1 MISVKRFSLKVSQS
15 QYDLIKKNGT
25 QQAAVDV
32 AVSTLLSKTTFPESV
47 SKTKL
52 DKQISFSLEE
62 GEISSL
68 YQNLSISTTRELLK
82 SIRNA
87 IDFSLRR
94 HSQVGL
100 FLKDLDD
107 DLKEILKKRI
117 RDEWTHD
124 SNSIEGNTLTLGET
138 SFILN
143 EGLTI
148 SGKSLREHEEVRGH
162 ANAIELIYCLANSPY
177 LTKEDLFELHR
188 AVMVNPPFDIDNPV
202 GAWKRRENGAY
213 WGREFIPY
221 PSPSEI
227 PHLMELWLHNYN
239 SLFDP
244 ETPTEAVKIYTQ
256 VMVSFTAIHP
266 FFDGNGRMAR
276 LLANLKV
283 IRQGFVPITIDSGS
297 RFQYLEIIKNF
308 KLKEPRQG
316 LETTGDYALFENFVY
331 SEWQKT
337 LKIVDEMRAIQRAR
351 NSSLTHH
358 HLDNI

>member
-1 MISVKRFSLKVSQS
+1 MISVKRFSLKVSQNLF
-15 QYDLIKKNGT
+15 DLIKKNGT

-32 AVSTLLSKTTFPESV
+32 AVDTLLSETKVLETDYK
-47 SKTKL
+47 SKL
-52 DKQISFSLEE
+52 EKQISFSLEE
-62 GEISSL
+62 EDIARL
-68 YQNLSISTTRELLK
+68 YKTLGISTSRQLLK

-87 IDFSLRR
+87 IDFSLRQN
-94 HSQVGL
+94 SKVGL
-100 FLKDLDD
+100 FLKDLDQ
-107 DLKEILKKRI
+107 DLQEILKKRI

-143 EGLTI
+143 EGLTV
-148 SGKSLREHEEVRGH
+148 SGKSLREHDEVRGH
-162 ANAIELIYCLANSPY
+162 ANAIELIYFLANSPY
-177 LTKEDLFELHR
+177 LSEEDLFELHR

-202 GAWKRRENGAY
+202 GAWKRKENGAY

-227 PHLMELWLHNYN
+227 PHLMKLWLQYYN

-244 ETPTEAVKIYTQ
+244 ETPTEAVKIYTE
-256 VMVSFTAIHP
+256 VMVTFTAIHP

-283 IRQGFVPITIDSGS
+283 LRQGFVPITIDSGS

-308 KLKEPRQG
+308 KLKEPRNG
-316 LETTGDYALFENFVY
+316 LETTGEYELFEKFVY

-337 LKIVDEMRAIQRAR
+337 LKIVDEMREIQRSR
-351 NSSLTHH
+351 EKM
-358 HLDNI
+358 

>member
-1 MISVKRFSLKVSQS
+1 MTSVKRFSLKVSQNLF
-15 QYDLIKKNGT
+15 DLIKKNGT

-32 AVSTLLSKTTFPESV
+32 AVDTLLSETKILETN
-47 SKTKL
+47 SKSKL
-52 DKQISFSLEE
+52 EKQISFSLEE
-62 GEISSL
+62 EDITRLHKTLG
-68 YQNLSISTTRELLK
+68 ISTSRQLLK
-82 SIRNA
+82 NIRNA

-94 HSQVGL
+94 KSKVGL
-100 FLKDLDD
+100 FLKDLDQ
-107 DLKEILKKRI
+107 DLQDILKKRI

-124 SNSIEGNTLTLGET
+124 SNSIEGNTLSLGET

-143 EGLTI
+143 EGLTV
-148 SGKSLREHEEVRGH
+148 SGKSLREHDEVRGH
-162 ANAIELIYCLANSPY
+162 ANAIELIYFLANSPY
-177 LTKEDLFELHR
+177 LSVEDLFELHR

-202 GAWKRRENGAY
+202 GAWKRKENGAY

-227 PHLMELWLHNYN
+227 PHLMKLWLQYYN

-244 ETPTEAVKIYTQ
+244 ETPTEVVKIYTE
-256 VMVSFTAIHP
+256 VMVTFTAIHP

-283 IRQGFVPITIDSGS
+283 LRQGFVPITIDSGS

-308 KLKEPRQG
+308 KLKEPRNG
-316 LETTGDYALFENFVY
+316 LETTGEYELFEKFVY

-337 LKIVDEMRAIQRAR
+337 LKIVDEMREIQRSR
-351 NSSLTHH
+351 EKM
-358 HLDNI
+358 

>member
-1 MISVKRFSLKVSQS
+1 MKRFSLKVSQNLF
-15 QYDLIKKNGT
+15 DLIKKNGT

-32 AVSTLLSKTTFPESV
+32 AVDTLLSETKILETN
-47 SKTKL
+47 SKSKL
-52 DKQISFSLEE
+52 EKQISFSLEE
-62 GEISSL
+62 EDITRLHKTLG
-68 YQNLSISTTRELLK
+68 ISTSRQLLK
-82 SIRNA
+82 NIRNA

-94 HSQVGL
+94 KSKVGL
-100 FLKDLDD
+100 FLKDLDQ
-107 DLKEILKKRI
+107 DLQDILKKRI

-124 SNSIEGNTLTLGET
+124 SNSIEGNTLSLGET

-143 EGLTI
+143 EGLTV
-148 SGKSLREHEEVRGH
+148 SGKSLREHDEVRGH
-162 ANAIELIYCLANSPY
+162 ANAIELIYFLANSPY
-177 LTKEDLFELHR
+177 LSVEDLFELHR

-202 GAWKRRENGAY
+202 GAWKRKENGAY

-227 PHLMELWLHNYN
+227 PHLMKLWLQYYN

-244 ETPTEAVKIYTQ
+244 ETPTEVVKIYTE
-256 VMVSFTAIHP
+256 VMVTFTAIHP

-283 IRQGFVPITIDSGS
+283 LRQGFVPITIDSGS

-308 KLKEPRQG
+308 KLKEPRNG
-316 LETTGDYALFENFVY
+316 LETTGEYELFEKFVY

-337 LKIVDEMRAIQRAR
+337 LKIVDEMREIQRSR
-351 NSSLTHH
+351 EKM
-358 HLDNI
+358 